1 MDVLN
6 HAGNYCKGR
15 ESDYR
20 FLIRAFAQAR
30 GHNKMGFRPFHDA
43 KEPVIPSIGIR
54 PFSDRINVIADLIES
69 KYVLFIGDHLL
80 AVVPDTEHQ

>member
-1 MDVLN
+1 MWCNEYNPDQPSILEGGIQIIETYMDVLN

-43 KEPVIPSIGIR
+43 KEPVMPSIGIR
-54 PFSDRINVIADLIES
+54 PFSNNHIRL
-69 KYVLFIGDHLL
+69 
-80 AVVPDTEHQ
+80 